1 MRLDLTMPAFEP
13 VASALVVDD
22 DEDIAYLLRHM
33 LERAGFSVRVAE
45 DGRTA
50 SDIIASAMPADIV
63 ILDLMLPYVDGFE
76 LITRIREDN
85 RWRDVPVIV
94 MSGKVTENDAV
105 RALELGANDYVTK
118 PCNPRELEARVRRHL
133 ALRRGA

>member
-50 SDIIASAMPADIV
+50 SDVIASAMPADIV